1 MNRYKNPLITAAVLS
16 VLAVIGTIMNSRQAS
31 ADDGGPKV
39 TIVSPIPLPVRVDN
53 EVSDPVRVRNVNDAI
68 QPFQVHGSCNGT
80 VFCEAFDIFKVPV
93 GKRAVIEYFSGI
105 ASIGTGQVAAV
116 ALETLIRGG
125 SLEFFFVPLTSPP
138 GIPNLIQPG
147 NNTTWGQQVRLY
159 SDVSIS
165 GLGSASSGPVI
176 FNFEV
181 SGYLV
186 DVPFT
191 P

>member
-93 GKRAVIEYFSGI
+93 GKRAVIEYFAGI
-105 ASIGTGQVAAV
+105 ASIGTGQV
-116 ALETLIRGG
+116 
-125 SLEFFFVPLTSPP
+125 PLTSPP
-138 GIPNLIQPG
+138 AIPNLIQPG
-147 NNTTWGQQVRLY
+147 NNTTWVQQVRLY

-165 GLGSASSGPVI
+165 ALGSASSGPVI
-176 FNFEV
+176 FNFIV